1 MEGLVYCYRTI
12 SSGLETRAASLS
24 IRVLA
29 TVPACL
35 TMPIGIN
42 YMLGILLI
50 LITVLEIDIIVFLFF
65 FFFFD
70 KKTDSRKTIIDNLTK
85 GIFLA
90 QIF

>member
-24 IRVLA
+24 IRALA

-35 TMPIGIN
+35 TMPTGIN

-50 LITVLEIDIIVFLFF
+50 LITVLEIGIIVFLFF
-65 FFFFD
+65 LFFYCFD
-70 KKTDSRKTIIDNLTK
+70 KKTECRKAIIDNLT
-85 GIFLA
+85 
-90 QIF
+90 

>member
-42 YMLGILLI
+42 YMLGSLLI

-65 FFFFD
+65 FFD
-70 KKTDSRKTIIDNLTK
+70 KKTESRKTIIDNLTK